1 MRLPWRRDRGSAR
14 DRALGSSRL
23 GAVMEAVSRSEAYH
37 IAQHRSWRRVAA
49 VAVVGQALTIGA
61 LAAWMEFRDT
71 VYIAVAT
78 DMSGRTLPIVAA
90 EAVEGEEEIGM
101 VLTWTVGAVTEA
113 FTIGF
118 HDYRRR
124 IEGVRDRFTDEGF
137 DSYQRVLEDSLVF
150 QRVGELGQV
159 VSAVARGAP
168 VMSRVRTFE
177 DGTVGYEVK
186 FPMSLTFYAK
196 ADEKVVEELLAEVL
210 VVRMARTERLSGVAI
225 EQFRFSRDEGR
236 RR

>member
-14 DRALGSSRL
+14 DRASGSSRL
-23 GAVMEAVSRSEAYH
+23 SAVMEAVSGSEAYH
-37 IAQHRSWRRVAA
+37 IAQHRAWRRVAV
-49 VAVVGQALTIGA
+49 VAVVGQTLTIGA
-61 LAAWMEFRDT
+61 LAAWMELRDT

-78 DMSGRTLPIVAA
+78 DMSGRTLPIVSA
-90 EAVEGEEEIGM
+90 EAAEGEEEIGM

-113 FTIGF
+113 FTMGF

-124 IEGVRDRFTDEGF
+124 IEGVRNRFTDVGF

-168 VMSRVRTFE
+168 VMERIRTFG
-177 DGTVGYEVK
+177 DGIVGYQVK

-196 ADEKVVEELLAEVL
+196 ADERVVEDLIAEAL

-225 EQFRFSRDEGR
+225 EQFRFSRAVGWQR
-236 RR
+236 